1 MTTISD
7 IQALIG
13 NRLPPEAHRA
23 RLLSASIGE
32 SPSKY
37 SRSPAMWNAAFAAVG
52 LDAHHVPLDVDAEH
66 LAALVA
72 ALRAY
77 PGFMGSNVTVPH
89 KLAIMPLLDEI
100 DPLAK
105 QIGAV
110 NTFALIRDGPD
121 GRLVGYNTDADGLI
135 GSMLRALPHQ
145 PAPFLET
152 LSGVQTLLIGAGGAA
167 RASAFAL
174 AANVDGAQVTI
185 TNRTLVRAQELAAEV
200 ARTHPAVGAVSQQDA
215 LALLPEVDLVVNA
228 STVGQSGVQHLGG
241 GKATSLEPFSS
252 LVPADPPVLPILP
265 DDAPGD
271 AAFLAR
277 WRAAASDAIA
287 ANQAAAETAL
297 AACRPSAAFVDA
309 VYSPDETVL
318 LRGARLRGHR
328 ILNGKDM
335 LVMQAAAGFVQ
346 RMGRAHLEAAGH
358 DPDALHDRVVAA
370 MEAAF

>member
-7 IQALIG
+7 IEALIG

-32 SPSKY
+32 SPSTY

-66 LAALVA
+66 VADLVET
-72 ALRAY
+72 LRSY

-89 KLAIMPLLDEI
+89 KLAIMALLDQV
-100 DPLAK
+100 DPLAE

-110 NTFALIRDGPD
+110 NTFALTPD

-135 GSMLRALPHQ
+135 GSMLRALPRQ
-145 PAPFLET
+145 PTPFLET
-152 LSGVQTLLIGAGGAA
+152 LSGVRTLLIGAGGAA

-174 AANVDGAQVTI
+174 AANVDGAPLAI
-185 TNRTLVRAQELAAEV
+185 TNRTLARAQELAAEV
-200 ARTHPAVGAVSQQDA
+200 AGTHPAVRAVAQHA
-215 LALLPEVDLVVNA
+215 VLALLPGIDLVVNA
-228 STVGQSGVQHLGG
+228 STVGQSGVRHLGG
-241 GKATSLEPFSS
+241 GRATSLEPFSS
-252 LVPADPPVLPILP
+252 IVPADPPGLGDDEP
-265 DDAPGD
+265 DDNV
-271 AAFLAR
+271 FLAR
-277 WRAAASDAIA
+277 WREAASGAIA
-287 ANQAAAETAL
+287 ANQAAAEAAL
-297 AACRPSAAFVDA
+297 AACPPTTAFVDA

-318 LRGARLRGHR
+318 LRQARLRGHR
-328 ILNGKDM
+328 TLNGKGM
-335 LVMQAAAGFVQ
+335 LIMQAAASFVQ
-346 RMGRAHLEAAGH
+346 RMGRPHLEAAGH

>member
-1 MTTISD
+1 MTTLSD

-66 LAALVA
+66 LAGLVA

-89 KLAIMPLLDEI
+89 KLAIMPLLDEV
-100 DPLAK
+100 DPLAG

-110 NTFALIRDGPD
+110 NTFALRAD

-135 GSMLRALPHQ
+135 ASMLRTLPGQ
-145 PAPFLET
+145 AAPFLDA
-152 LSGVQTLLIGAGGAA
+152 LSGMRTLLIGAGGAA

-174 AANVDGAQVTI
+174 AGHIDGAPLTI
-185 TNRTLVRAQELAAEV
+185 ANRTLGRAEELAAEV
-200 ARTHPAVGAVSQQDA
+200 GRSHPAVSAVA
-215 LALLPEVDLVVNA
+215 REEVLALLPEIDLVVNA
-228 STVGQSGVQHLGG
+228 STVGQSGVRHLGG

-252 LVPADPPVLPILP
+252 LVPADPPVLPDEGL
-265 DDAPGD
+265 DDEAFLTRWRKAAGD
-271 AAFLAR
+271 AVAENR
-277 WRAAASDAIA
+277 
-287 ANQAAAETAL
+287 AAAETAL
-297 AACRPSAAFVDA
+297 AACGPSTLFVDA

-318 LRGARLRGHR
+318 LRQARLRGHR
-328 ILNGKDM
+328 TLNGKGM
-335 LVMQAAAGFVQ
+335 LIMQAAAGFVQ
-346 RMGRAHLEAAGH
+346 RMARRHLEAAGH

>member
-7 IQALIG
+7 IEALIG
-13 NRLPPEAHRA
+13 NRLPAEAKGA

-52 LDAHHVPLDVDAEH
+52 LDAHHVPLDVDGEH
-66 LAALVA
+66 LAGLVA

-89 KLAIMPLLDEI
+89 KLAIMALLDEV
-100 DPLAK
+100 DPLAE

-110 NTFALIRDGPD
+110 NTLALGAD
-121 GRLVGYNTDADGLI
+121 GRLTGYNTDADGLI
-135 GSMLRALPHQ
+135 GSMLRTLPGQ
-145 PAPFLET
+145 PAPFLDT
-152 LSGVQTLLIGAGGAA
+152 LSGMRTLLIGAGGAA

-174 AANVDGAQVTI
+174 AANIDGAQLTI
-185 TNRTLVRAQELAAEV
+185 TNRTLARARELAAEV
-200 ARTHPAVGAVSQQDA
+200 ARTRAAVGVVAQEDV
-215 LALLPEVDLVVNA
+215 LELLPEVDLVVNA
-228 STVGQSGVQHLGG
+228 STVGQSGVRHLGG

-252 LVPADPPVLPILP
+252 LVPADPPILQ
-265 DDAPGD
+265 DDGADD

-277 WRAAASDAIA
+277 WSAAASDAIA
-287 ANQAAAETAL
+287 ASQAAAEAAL
-297 AACRPSAAFVDA
+297 AACWPPTAFVDA

-318 LRGARLRGHR
+318 LRQARLRGHR
-328 ILNGKDM
+328 TLNGKGM
-335 LVMQAAAGFVQ
+335 LIMQAAAGFVQ
-346 RMGRAHLEAAGH
+346 RMARRHLEAAGH

>member
-1 MTTISD
+1 MTTLSD

-13 NRLPPEAHRA
+13 NRLPPEAQRA

-32 SPSKY
+32 SPSTY

-66 LAALVA
+66 LAGLVA

-89 KLAIMPLLDEI
+89 KLAIMALLDEV
-100 DPLAK
+100 DPLAE

-110 NTFALIRDGPD
+110 NTFALTPD

-152 LSGVQTLLIGAGGAA
+152 LSGMRTLLIGAGGAA

-174 AANVDGAQVTI
+174 AANVDGATLTI
-185 TNRTLVRAQELAAEV
+185 TNRTLARAQELAAEV
-200 ARTHPAVGAVSQQDA
+200 ASTHSAVGAVAQQDA

-228 STVGQSGVQHLGG
+228 STVGQSGVRHLGEG
-241 GKATSLEPFSS
+241 RATSLEPFSS
-252 LVPADPPVLPILP
+252 LVPADPPVLP
-265 DDAPGD
+265 DDAPD
-271 AAFLAR
+271 DDAFLAR
-277 WRAAASDAIA
+277 WRATASDAIA
-287 ANQAAAETAL
+287 ANLTAAEAAL
-297 AACRPSAAFVDA
+297 AACPPSTAFVDA
-309 VYSPDETVL
+309 VYAPDETVL
-318 LRGARLRGHR
+318 LRQARLRGHR
-328 ILNGKDM
+328 TLNGKGM
-335 LVMQAAAGFVQ
+335 LIMQAAAGFVQ
-346 RMGRAHLEAAGH
+346 RMARRHLEAAGH

>member
-23 RLLSASIGE
+23 GLLSASIGE

-52 LDAHHVPLDVDAEH
+52 LDAHHVPLDVDSEH
-66 LAALVA
+66 LTGLVA

-110 NTFALIRDGPD
+110 NTFALNPD

-152 LSGVQTLLIGAGGAA
+152 LSGMRTLLIGAGGAA

-185 TNRTLVRAQELAAEV
+185 TNRTLVRAQGLAAEA
-200 ARTHPAVGAVSQQDA
+200 ARTYPAVGAVSQQDA
-215 LALLPEVDLVVNA
+215 LALLPEVDLVINA
-228 STVGQSGVQHLGG
+228 STVGQSGVRHLGG

-252 LVPADPPVLPILP
+252 LVPADPTVLP
-265 DDAPGD
+265 DDAPDD

-287 ANQAAAETAL
+287 ANQAAAEAAL
-297 AACRPSAAFVDA
+297 AACRRSAAFVDA
-309 VYSPDETVL
+309 VYSPDETVF
-318 LRGARLRGHR
+318 LRQARLRGHR
-328 ILNGKDM
+328 TLNGKGM